1 MIRWYRHMSK
11 STAGNWVLMAS
22 VGDTVVAIRPT
33 TRRYKLQLMA
43 TQRTNVVL
51 LTELFDTEEAA
62 KERGEVLLL
71 LGS

>member
-1 MIRWYRHMSK
+1 MSK

-33 TRRYKLQLMA
+33 TCRYKLQLMA